1 MDPISMSFS
10 LNQAVLNTAIAA
22 ALPSLLKEL
31 EFDYVS
37 GRAPKGLQA
46 TVTITEPMI
55 RKAVENYA
63 RRTVNAT
70 FTHFGIEFQATR
82 GEDGIVANITAS
94 NAPIQPEETKAPA
107 PASAKPA
114 AEAPKAVAPAP
125 EPEVTEAVEPEAEVQ
140 TEPAEVEE
148 VVAEALPTLRST
160 PTNSRP
166 LKSKLRLRL
175 KSPRRPRTKLKLPP
189 LRPRLPLLVRS
200 SSLIS
205 SVRATNLRSKPA

>member
-1 MDPISMSFS
+1 MSFS

-46 TVTITEPMI
+46 TVTVTEAMI

-63 RRTVNAT
+63 RRTVNAS

-94 NAPIQPEETKAPA
+94 NEPIQPEEPKAALVAQRDAAQASADKAAASAAVEPKAAPVEEPAAVAEPEVAVEPADEVVDEAPSDAPFDTDEQPADEAVADKAATAAPA
-107 PASAKPA
+107 PAAG
-114 AEAPKAVAPAP
+114 
-125 EPEVTEAVEPEAEVQ
+125 
-140 TEPAEVEE
+140 
-148 VVAEALPTLRST
+148 R
-160 PTNSRP
+160 
-166 LKSKLRLRL
+166 SKLFADL
-175 KSPRRPRTKLKLPP
+175 KRPSNEP
-189 LRPRLPLLVRS
+189 S
-200 SSLIS
+200 
-205 SVRATNLRSKPA
+205 A

>member
-1 MDPISMSFS
+1 MDRISMQFS

-46 TVTITEPMI
+46 TVTVTEAMI

-63 RRTVNAT
+63 RRTVNAS

-94 NAPIQPEETKAPA
+94 NEPIQPEEPKAASTTPA
-107 PASAKPA
+107 PTAKPA
-114 AEAPKAVAPAP
+114 AVEPKADPVEEPAAVA
-125 EPEVTEAVEPEAEVQ
+125 EQEVAVEPEAEVVDEAPSDAPFDTDEQ
-140 TEPAEVEE
+140 PAEEVEAEAPAEVVTATEDK
-148 VVAEALPTLRST
+148 AEAAAT
-160 PTNSRP
+160 PAPAPAAR
-166 LKSKLRLRL
+166 SKLFADLQ
-175 KSPRRPRTKLKLPP
+175 RP
-189 LRPRLPLLVRS
+189 S
-200 SSLIS
+200 
-205 SVRATNLRSKPA
+205 NKPTE

>member
-1 MDPISMSFS
+1 MDRISMQFS

-46 TVTITEPMI
+46 TVTVTEAMI

-63 RRTVNAT
+63 RRTVNAS

-94 NAPIQPEETKAPA
+94 NEPIQPDEPKAATTPA
-107 PASAKPA
+107 PAAKPA
-114 AEAPKAVAPAP
+114 AVEPKADPVEEPAAVA
-125 EPEVTEAVEPEAEVQ
+125 EQEVAVEPEAEVVDEAPSDAPFDTDEQ
-140 TEPAEVEE
+140 PAEEVE
-148 VVAEALPTLRST
+148 AEAPADEAVADKAATAAPAPAAGR
-160 PTNSRP
+160 
-166 LKSKLRLRL
+166 SKLFADL
-175 KSPRRPRTKLKLPP
+175 KRPSNEP
-189 LRPRLPLLVRS
+189 S
-200 SSLIS
+200 
-205 SVRATNLRSKPA
+205 A

>member
-1 MDPISMSFS
+1 MDRISMQFS

-46 TVTITEPMI
+46 TVTVTEAMI

-63 RRTVNAT
+63 RRTVNAS

-94 NAPIQPEETKAPA
+94 NEPIQPDEPKAATTPA
-107 PASAKPA
+107 PAAKPA
-114 AEAPKAVAPAP
+114 AVEPKADPVEEPAAVA
-125 EPEVTEAVEPEAEVQ
+125 EQEVAVEPEAEVVDEAPSDAPFDTDEQ
-140 TEPAEVEE
+140 PADEVQVE
-148 VVAEALPTLRST
+148 VPADEAVADKAATAAPAPAAGR
-160 PTNSRP
+160 
-166 LKSKLRLRL
+166 SKLFADL
-175 KSPRRPRTKLKLPP
+175 KRPSNEP
-189 LRPRLPLLVRS
+189 S
-200 SSLIS
+200 
-205 SVRATNLRSKPA
+205 A

>member
-1 MDPISMSFS
+1 MDRISMQFS

-46 TVTITEPMI
+46 TVTVTEAMI

-63 RRTVNAT
+63 RRTVNAS

-94 NAPIQPEETKAPA
+94 NEPIQPEEPKAALVAQRDAAQASADKAAASAAVEPKAAPVEEPAAVADEPADEVVDEAPSDAPFDTDEQPADEVQVEVPADEAVADKAATAAPA
-107 PASAKPA
+107 PAAG
-114 AEAPKAVAPAP
+114 
-125 EPEVTEAVEPEAEVQ
+125 
-140 TEPAEVEE
+140 
-148 VVAEALPTLRST
+148 R
-160 PTNSRP
+160 
-166 LKSKLRLRL
+166 SKLFADL
-175 KSPRRPRTKLKLPP
+175 KRPSNEP
-189 LRPRLPLLVRS
+189 S
-200 SSLIS
+200 
-205 SVRATNLRSKPA
+205 A

>member
-1 MDPISMSFS
+1 MSFS

-46 TVTITEPMI
+46 TVTVTEAMI

-94 NAPIQPEETKAPA
+94 NAPIQPEEPKAPA

-148 VVAEALPTLRST
+148 VEADAPADAPFDTDEQTAPEVEAEAPAEVAPATEDKAEAAAT
-160 PTNSRP
+160 PAP
-166 LKSKLRLRL
+166 APAARL
-175 KSPRRPRTKLKLPP
+175 KLFADLQRP
-189 LRPRLPLLVRS
+189 S
-200 SSLIS
+200 
-205 SVRATNLRSKPA
+205 NKPTE